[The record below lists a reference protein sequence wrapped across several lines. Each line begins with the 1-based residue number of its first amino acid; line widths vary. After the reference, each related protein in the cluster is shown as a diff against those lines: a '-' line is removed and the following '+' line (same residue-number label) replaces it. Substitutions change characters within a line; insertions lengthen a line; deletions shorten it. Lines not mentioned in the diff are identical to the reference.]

1 MKKYF
6 CDLCEKEVSEIEI
19 YDVKLQRRVDGNA
32 GGKAREICQKCAFF
46 LLKYGAFKEAV
57 QAEETKKAVQAEE
70 AKEAAAVEPPKGKRK
85 IDYGKIQALHNAGW
99 TGRAISEEMGISQG
113 SISNILKRIRE
124 REEKAKE
131 NEQL

>member
-1 MKKYF
+1 MKKYY
-6 CDLCEKEVSEIEI
+6 CDLCEKEVGETEI
-19 YDVKLQRRVDGNA
+19 YDVEIKKRFIAV
-32 GGKAREICQKCAFF
+32 GGKSREICKKCASF
-46 LLKYGAFKEAV
+46 LLEYGAFKEAV
-57 QAEETKKAVQAEE
+57 QAVEAKEAAQAEE
-70 AKEAAAVEPPKGKRK
+70 TKEAAAVEPPKGKRK

-113 SISNILKRIRE
+113 SISNILKRMRE

>member
-1 MKKYF
+1 MDEEY
-6 CDLCEKEVSEIEI
+6 EAQMQAAQEVKRQQSSSH
-19 YDVKLQRRVDGNA
+19 Q
-32 GGKAREICQKCAFF
+32 
-46 LLKYGAFKEAV
+46 
-57 QAEETKKAVQAEE
+57 
-70 AKEAAAVEPPKGKRK
+70 KGKRK

-113 SISNILKRIRE
+113 SISNILKRMRE

>member
-1 MKKYF
+1 MKKYY
-6 CDLCEKEVSEIEI
+6 CDLCAKEVGETEI
-19 YDVKLQRRVDGNA
+19 YDVEIKKRFIAVGS
-32 GGKAREICQKCAFF
+32 KSREICQKCASF
-46 LLKYGAFKEAV
+46 LLKYGAFQEAV
-57 QAEETKKAVQAEE
+57 QDEETKKAVQAEE

>member
-1 MKKYF
+1 LKKYF

-19 YDVKLQRRVDGNA
+19 YDVKIQRRVDGNA
-32 GGKAREICQKCAFF
+32 GGKSREICRKCAFF
-46 LLKYGAFKEAV
+46 LLEYGAFKEA
-57 QAEETKKAVQAEE
+57 AQAEE
-70 AKEAAAVEPPKGKRK
+70 AKEAAAVEPPKEKRK

>member
-6 CDLCEKEVSEIEI
+6 CDLCGKEVSEIEI
-19 YDVKLQRRVDGNA
+19 YDVKIQRRVDGNA
-32 GGKAREICQKCAFF
+32 GGKTREICQKCAFF
-46 LLKYGAFKEAV
+46 LLKYGAFKEA
-57 QAEETKKAVQAEE
+57 AQAEE
-70 AKEAAAVEPPKGKRK
+70 AKEAAVVEPPKGKK
-85 IDYGKIQALHNAGW
+85 QIDYGKIQALHNAGW

>member
-19 YDVKLQRRVDGNA
+19 YDVKIQRRVDGNA
-32 GGKAREICQKCAFF
+32 GGKTREICRKCAYF
-46 LLKYGAFKEAV
+46 LLEYGAFKEA
-57 QAEETKKAVQAEE
+57 AQAEE
-70 AKEAAAVEPPKGKRK
+70 AKEAAVEPPKGKRQ

-99 TGRAISEEMGISQG
+99 TGKAIAEEMKITPG
-113 SISNILKRIRE
+113 SVSAILKRIRE

>member
-6 CDLCEKEVSEIEI
+6 CDLCEKEVSETEI
-19 YDVKLQRRVDGNA
+19 YDVGIKKRFFGVEE
-32 GGKAREICQKCAFF
+32 KSREICQKCASF

-57 QAEETKKAVQAEE
+57 QAEE
-70 AKEAAAVEPPKGKRK
+70 AKEAAVVEPPKGKRQ

-113 SISNILKRIRE
+113 SISNILKRMRE